1 MRYIISVDHAPPA
14 GTLRHLGPTDTVTV
28 HRSATRRDDWG
39 PLSSAVM
46 TAYARGAHVRLVDDV
61 EQETGRG

>member
-1 MRYIISVDHAPPA
+1 MHYRIRHDAAPSE
-14 GTLRHLGPTDTVTV
+14 GVLRSLGPGDSVTV

-39 PLSSAVM
+39 PLGSAIM
-46 TAYARGAHVRLVDDV
+46 TAYARGTHVRLVDDV

>member
-1 MRYIISVDHAPPA
+1 MRYIINVDHAPPA

-28 HRSATRRDDWG
+28 RRSATRRDDWG

-46 TAYARGAHVRLVDDV
+46 TAYARGAHVVFV
-61 EQETGRG
+61 EDEDEVVS